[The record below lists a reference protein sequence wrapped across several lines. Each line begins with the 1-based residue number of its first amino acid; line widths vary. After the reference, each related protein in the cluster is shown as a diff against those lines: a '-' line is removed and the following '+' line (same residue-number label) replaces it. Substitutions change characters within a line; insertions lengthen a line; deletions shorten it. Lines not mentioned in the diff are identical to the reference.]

1 MLQYV
6 DQACTLRLAL
16 VLVLVVDR
24 VMDGH
29 AMRVELVLVLDS

>member
-1 MLQYV
+1 MLV
-6 DQACTLRLAL
+6 L

-29 AMRVELVLVLDS
+29 AMKMVLVLVLDS